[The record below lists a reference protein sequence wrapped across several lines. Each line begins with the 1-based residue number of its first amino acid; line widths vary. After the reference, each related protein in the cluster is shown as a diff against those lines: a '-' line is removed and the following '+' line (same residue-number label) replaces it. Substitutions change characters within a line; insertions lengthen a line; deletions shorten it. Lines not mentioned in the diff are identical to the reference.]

1 MNLQVFNA
9 KLISF
14 LADLGET
21 TEEDELLPSVTAR
34 PQSLQRRNSTSM
46 SNADSTRT
54 PGPPGSGSRS
64 CGPRLGS
71 WVADPTKPIAFI
83 DRTGKTLI
91 IYPTKPPSKLN
102 KKLDPSPT
110 GHSEERLANSVMTSP
125 ISDGRLASPA
135 PPSPNTFYPL
145 DTFNRGSSIINA
157 HDDDDDD
164 EDTLLNVNDFINFG
178 DDSDDDSEVEKDES
192 IPSTIQSTPFKAQPS
207 APMEPSPSGF
217 FRNDVVTAFRRS
229 QHGGRAA
236 SKSGP
241 VFV

>member
-1 MNLQVFNA
+1 MKLKVFNA
-9 KLISF
+9 KFISF

-46 SNADSTRT
+46 SNAESTRT
-54 PGPPGSGSRS
+54 PGPPGSGSRC

-91 IYPTKPPSKLN
+91 IYPTKPPSNPN

-110 GHSEERLANSVMTSP
+110 GHSEERLASSVMTSP
-125 ISDGRLASPA
+125 ISDGCLASPA
-135 PPSPNTFYPL
+135 PASPNTFYPF
-145 DTFNRGSSIINA
+145 DTFNRSSSIINA

-192 IPSTIQSTPFKAQPS
+192 IPSTIQSTPIKAQSS

-217 FRNDVVTAFRRS
+217 FRDGVVTAFRRS
-229 QHGGRAA
+229 HHGGRAV
-236 SKSGP
+236 SKPGP
-241 VFV
+241 VFI